1 MAKCWWGTK
10 EHTGTYFARKLSKVN
25 QNKRHSA
32 AKSWKSMVTKP
43 RILYYSS
50 NKCLIELYYH
60 PIQETEKWESLEVI
74 QEEKQLTAGSNH
86 SVEYRGNMDSNVHK
100 NQGQIEGNFKDLLLP
115 RLFNELFSNL
125 SQDFYHLQLLLP
137 VEFIKQ
143 PLHFKQ
149 KRI

>member
-1 MAKCWWGTK
+1 
-10 EHTGTYFARKLSKVN
+10 
-25 QNKRHSA
+25 
-32 AKSWKSMVTKP
+32 MVTKP